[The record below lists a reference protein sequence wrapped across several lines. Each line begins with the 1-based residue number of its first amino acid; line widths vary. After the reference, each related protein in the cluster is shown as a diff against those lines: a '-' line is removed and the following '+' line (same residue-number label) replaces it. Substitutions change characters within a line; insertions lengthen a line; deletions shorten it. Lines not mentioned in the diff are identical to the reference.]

1 MPSNEKLEVT
11 VADVER
17 HELYWQALSSRVGVV
32 EQRVAA
38 LEALLGQVNL
48 TLQSIQST
56 LAADRQSMFG
66 KALEKVDYTVSSVG
80 ATGGS
85 VIP

>member
-1 MPSNEKLEVT
+1 MPTQEKLEVA

-17 HELYWQALSSRVGVV
+17 HETYWQALSSRVGSV

-38 LEALLGQVNL
+38 VEALLGVVQV

-56 LAADRQSMFG
+56 LAADRASMFG
-66 KALEKVDYTVSSVG
+66 KALEKVDYTVSSTGTAPVG
-80 ATGGS
+80 K
-85 VIP
+85 

>member
-1 MPSNEKLEVT
+1 MPSNEKLEVA

-17 HELYWQALSSRVGVV
+17 HEIYWQALSSRVGSV

-38 LEALLGQVNL
+38 LEALMGVVQAA
-48 TLQSIQST
+48 LQSIQAT

-66 KALEKVDYTVSSVG
+66 KALEKVDYTVTTNTAGTRV
-80 ATGGS
+80 
-85 VIP
+85 P

>member
-17 HELYWQALSSRVGVV
+17 HELYWQALSSRVGSV

-56 LAADRQSMFG
+56 LAADRQSVFG
-66 KALEKVDYTVSSVG
+66 KALEKVDSTPAVTPVR
-80 ATGGS
+80 
-85 VIP
+85 

>member
-17 HELYWQALSSRVGVV
+17 HEIYWQALSSRVGSV

-38 LEALLGQVNL
+38 LEALMGVVQA
-48 TLQSIQST
+48 TLQSIQTT
-56 LAADRQSMFG
+56 LAADRQSVFG
-66 KALEKVDYTVSSVG
+66 KALEKVDYTVTSSTTEPTVR
-80 ATGGS
+80 
-85 VIP
+85 

>member
-1 MPSNEKLEVT
+1 MPSNEKLEVI

-17 HELYWQALSSRVGVV
+17 HELYWQALSSRVGSV

-66 KALEKVDYTVSSVG
+66 KALEKVDYTVTS
-80 ATGGS
+80 TGTAGGP
-85 VIP
+85 VIR

>member
-17 HELYWQALSSRVGVV
+17 HELYWQALSSRVGQV

-38 LEALLGQVNL
+38 IEAILGTVNV

-56 LAADRQSMFG
+56 LAADRQSVFN
-66 KALEKVDYTVSSVG
+66 KAFKDADIVPVR
-80 ATGGS
+80 
-85 VIP
+85 P

>member
-1 MPSNEKLEVT
+1 MPSNETLEVT

-17 HELYWQALSSRVGVV
+17 HELYWQALSSRVGMV

-38 LEALLGQVNL
+38 IEAILGTVNV

-56 LAADRQSMFG
+56 LAADRQQVFY
-66 KALEKVDYTVSSVG
+66 KALEKVD
-80 ATGGS
+80 AA
-85 VIP
+85 VIAGPKTP

>member
-17 HELYWQALSSRVGVV
+17 HELYWQALSSRVGSV

-38 LEALLGQVNL
+38 LEALLGQVNM

-56 LAADRQSMFG
+56 LAADRQNVFF
-66 KALEKVDYTVSSVG
+66 KALEKIDSAVSTG
-80 ATGGS
+80 TGGPR
-85 VIP
+85 VP

>member
-1 MPSNEKLEVT
+1 MPTNEKLEVT

-17 HELYWQALSSRVGVV
+17 HELYWQALSTRVGSV

-38 LEALLGQVNL
+38 MEALLGIVQA

-56 LAADRQSMFG
+56 LAADRQSVFG
-66 KALEKVDYTVSSVG
+66 KALEKIDYTVT
-80 ATGGS
+80 TGLGGTK
-85 VIP
+85 P

>member
-1 MPSNEKLEVT
+1 MPTNEKLEVT

-17 HELYWQALSSRVGVV
+17 HELYWQALSTRVGSV

-38 LEALLGQVNL
+38 MEALLGIVQA

-66 KALEKVDYTVSSVG
+66 KALEKVD
-80 ATGGS
+80 ATAQATAGTR
-85 VIP
+85 VP

>member
-1 MPSNEKLEVT
+1 MPTQEKLEVA

-17 HELYWQALSSRVGVV
+17 HELYWQALSSRVGSV

-38 LEALLGQVNL
+38 IEALLGVVQV

-56 LAADRQSMFG
+56 LAADRSTVFG
-66 KALEKVDYTVSSVG
+66 KALEKVDVLITNT
-80 ATGGS
+80 TGTK
-85 VIP
+85 P

>member
-17 HELYWQALSSRVGVV
+17 HELYWQALSSRVGSV

-38 LEALLGQVNL
+38 IEALLGQVNM
-48 TLQSIQST
+48 TLSSIQST
-56 LAADRQSMFG
+56 LAADRQNVFF
-66 KALEKVDYTVSSVG
+66 KALEKIDSAASTSVG
-80 ATGGS
+80 GPR
-85 VIP
+85 VP

>member
-17 HELYWQALSSRVGVV
+17 HELYWQALSSRVGMV

-38 LEALLGQVNL
+38 IEAILGTVNL

-56 LAADRQSMFG
+56 LAADRQSVFY
-66 KALEKVDYTVSSVG
+66 KALEKADT
-80 ATGGS
+80 ATGTVGTR
-85 VIP
+85 VP

>member
-1 MPSNEKLEVT
+1 MPSNEKLEVV

-17 HELYWQALSSRVGVV
+17 HELYWQALSSRVGSV

-38 LEALLGQVNL
+38 LEALLGNVNV

-66 KALEKVDYTVSSVG
+66 KALEKVDYTVS
-80 ATGGS
+80 TGTTAPR
-85 VIP
+85 IP

>member
-17 HELYWQALSSRVGVV
+17 HELYWQALSSRVGSV

-56 LAADRQSMFG
+56 LAADRQSVFN
-66 KALEKVDYTVSSVG
+66 KAFKDIDTVPVR
-80 ATGGS
+80 
-85 VIP
+85 P